1 MPVSQA
7 NNEVIRCIMRKLM
20 WGSKTWG
27 SSTHHRLVETGL
39 ELQFLY
45 MYFFSHVPSLLLLLS
60 LTHCNSVTSSVPAGC
75 DSLLYLIIINQDR
88 LPFFSLPAS
97 CFCMTQTKWRR
108 MKHVRNLFKDSVPSA
123 EKALQER
130 KSLGQLIEKRRREG
144 NRWGALKAN
153 YDNFYI

>member
-1 MPVSQA
+1 MPVSQG

-27 SSTHHRLVETGL
+27 SSTQHRFVETQL

-45 MYFFSHVPSLLLLLS
+45 MYFFFSHVPSLLLLLS
-60 LTHCNSVTSSVPAGC
+60 LTRCNSVTSSAPAGR

-88 LPFFSLPAS
+88 LPLFSLPAS
-97 CFCMTQTKWRR
+97 CFCTKRTKWRR
-108 MKHVRNLFKDSVPSA
+108 MKHVRNLFKDSVLSA
-123 EKALQER
+123 EKALRER

-144 NRWGALKAN
+144 K
-153 YDNFYI
+153 